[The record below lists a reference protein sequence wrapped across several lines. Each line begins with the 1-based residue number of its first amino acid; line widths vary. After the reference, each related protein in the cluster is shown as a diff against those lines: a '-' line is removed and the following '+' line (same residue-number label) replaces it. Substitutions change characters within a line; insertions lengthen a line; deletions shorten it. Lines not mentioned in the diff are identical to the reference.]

1 MAYIKVK
8 RTRDQGQEIGLEFE
22 EYIFGVV
29 ATEIGNAPLE
39 ACKAQAIAAR
49 TNALPYLQDGVTI
62 PDKGV
67 QAFK

>member
-1 MAYIKVK
+1 M
-8 RTRDQGQEIGLEFE
+8 IGLEFE

-49 TNALPYLQDGVTI
+49 TNALPYLQDGTTI